1 MTPTPEPTELDCSAG
16 AKMMIE
22 RMKTN
27 PEDFEIGGKLYRVYE
42 THRMS
47 VRDKKAVGDA
57 YGEYIVEPQLMA
69 AVLVALTAP
78 EESEM
83 EMIRAYSAGRGGGKS
98 AFGTTSI
105 DTRALYGNQVAPFYD
120 PNTQTYNTAT
130 QQLISH
136 EMIEQQRRHL
146 ADHKQKMRYLQE
158 QKERAAQEEKLSWPE
173 KIKGMF

>member
-22 RMKTN
+22 RMQTN
-27 PEDFEIGGKLYRVYE
+27 PEDFGIGGKLYRVYE
-42 THRMS
+42 NHRMS

-57 YGEYIVEPQLMA
+57 YGEYIIEPQLMA

-78 EESEM
+78 EVEEEFVKYNAQNRYALGSGPNDPKM
-83 EMIRAYSAGRGGGKS
+83 
-98 AFGTTSI
+98 
-105 DTRALYGNQVAPFYD
+105 LYGVPIKGEGQSIYD
-120 PNTQTYNTAT
+120 ANTHTYQSTAT
-130 QQLISH
+130 QQIISH

-146 ADHKQKMRYLQE
+146 AAHKENMRYL
-158 QKERAAQEEKLSWPE
+158 KEKAAAEEKLSWPE

>member
-22 RMKTN
+22 RMQTN
-27 PEDFEIGGKLYRVYE
+27 PEDFEVGGKLYRVYE
-42 THRMS
+42 NHRMS

-57 YGEYIVEPQLMA
+57 YCQYIVEPQLMA

-78 EESEM
+78 EEEAGVDGKVKFKTQGRYTTPA
-83 EMIRAYSAGRGGGKS
+83 IDPRA
-98 AFGTTSI
+98 I
-105 DTRALYGNQVAPFYD
+105 YGNVTANLEGARGFD
-120 PNTQTYNTAT
+120 PNTLTTYNTAT

-146 ADHKQKMRYLQE
+146 ADHKEKLRYM
-158 QKERAAQEEKLSWPE
+158 QEEAIREGKLGWPE
-173 KIKGMF
+173 KFRGMI